1 MLIFDCSYCLFLFVV
16 STKKLKE
23 NFPDAQELLWSFRM
37 IEVENLTRYYESRR
51 AINNLSFQIEK
62 GEVVGL
68 LGPNGAGK
76 STTMNIISCI
86 LPASS
91 GTVKINGFDTFE
103 QSLEIRKIIG
113 YLPETP
119 PLYPDMTVAKYLD
132 FAAGV
137 RGVAAKKIPAS
148 VERVIDKCSLKDVG
162 HRIIGRL
169 SKGYQQRVGLAQAM
183 VHDPE
188 ILILDEPTVGLD
200 PIQIIEIR
208 KLIQELAAEHTII
221 LSSHILPEIT
231 QICKRVI
238 IINEGEIAAVDSL
251 GGLTASLRKSERL
264 SLTVRKSEDTIIKK
278 LNSMDQVLSVSSE
291 EENQFFIE
299 CALRSN
305 LQEDIAKLALE
316 NHWGI
321 IELKPVSMTLE
332 DIFLKLTLEEK
343 EPPA

>member
-1 MLIFDCSYCLFLFVV
+1 
-16 STKKLKE
+16 
-23 NFPDAQELLWSFRM
+23 M
-37 IEVENLTRYYESRR
+37 IEVKNLTRYYGTRR
-51 AINNLSFQIEK
+51 AINNISFQIEK
-62 GEVVGL
+62 GEVVGF

-91 GTVKINGFDTFE
+91 GSAKINGFDTFE
-103 QSLEIRKIIG
+103 QSLEIRKVIG

-119 PLYPDMTVAKYLD
+119 PLYSDMIVSDYLN

-137 RGVAAKKIPAS
+137 RGVDTKRISSS
-148 VERVIDKCSLKDVG
+148 VDRVIEKCSLKDVS

-169 SKGYQQRVGLAQAM
+169 SKGYQQRVGLAQSM

-188 ILILDEPTVGLD
+188 ILILDEPTIGLD

-208 KLIQELAAEHTII
+208 KLIQELTAEHTII

-251 GGLTASLRKSERL
+251 GGLAASLRKSERL
-264 SLTVRKSEDTIIKK
+264 SLTVRNSENNIVEK
-278 LNSMDQVLSVSSE
+278 LNGLDQVISATNSE
-291 EENQFFIE
+291 GNEYLIE

-305 LQEDIAKLALE
+305 LQDGIAKLALE
-316 NHWGI
+316 NNWGI

-343 EPPA
+343 EPEK

>member
-1 MLIFDCSYCLFLFVV
+1 
-16 STKKLKE
+16 
-23 NFPDAQELLWSFRM
+23 M
-37 IEVENLTRYYESRR
+37 IEVENLTRYYGSRL

-62 GEVVGL
+62 GEVVGF

-86 LPASS
+86 LPASN
-91 GTVKINGFDTFE
+91 GTVKINRFDTFD
-103 QSLEIRKIIG
+103 QSLEIRKMIG

-137 RGVAAKKIPAS
+137 RGVPSKNIPAA
-148 VERVIDKCSLKDVG
+148 VERVIEKCSLKDVG

-188 ILILDEPTVGLD
+188 ILILDEPTIGLD

-208 KLIQELAAEHTII
+208 KLIQELAEEHTII

-264 SLTVRKSEDTIIKK
+264 SLTVRQSEGTIIEK
-278 LNSMDQVLSVSSE
+278 LNSLDQVIFASST
-291 EENQFFIE
+291 EENQFLIE
-299 CALRSN
+299 CSLRSN
-305 LQEDIAKLALE
+305 LQDDIAKLALE
-316 NHWGI
+316 NDWGI
-321 IELKPVSMTLE
+321 IELKPISMTLE

-343 EPPA
+343 EPVA

>member
-1 MLIFDCSYCLFLFVV
+1 
-16 STKKLKE
+16 
-23 NFPDAQELLWSFRM
+23 M
-37 IEVENLTRYYESRR
+37 IEVENLTRYYGTRR
-51 AINNLSFQIEK
+51 AINNLSFQIK
-62 GEVVGL
+62 NGEVVGF

-86 LPASS
+86 LPATS
-91 GTVKINGFDTFE
+91 GSVKINGFDTFE
-103 QSLEIRKIIG
+103 QSFEIRKIIG

-119 PLYPDMTVAKYLD
+119 PLYTDMVVADYLN
-132 FAAGV
+132 FAARA
-137 RGVAAKKIPAS
+137 RGVDTNQTTSAVK
-148 VERVIDKCSLKDVG
+148 RVLEKCSLKDVE

-188 ILILDEPTVGLD
+188 ILILDEPTIGLD

-208 KLIQELAAEHTII
+208 KLIQELASEHTII

-264 SLTVRKSEDTIIKK
+264 SLTLRNSKEDVLEK
-278 LNSMDQVLSVSSE
+278 LKNLDQVISAVNG
-291 EENQFFIE
+291 ENNQYLIE
-299 CALRSN
+299 CTLRSN
-305 LQEDIAKLALE
+305 LQDNIAKLALE
-316 NHWGI
+316 NDWGI
-321 IELKPVSMTLE
+321 IELRPVSMTLE

-343 EPPA
+343 GPTA

>member
-1 MLIFDCSYCLFLFVV
+1 
-16 STKKLKE
+16 
-23 NFPDAQELLWSFRM
+23 M
-37 IEVENLTRYYESRR
+37 IEVKNLTRYYGTRQ
-51 AINNLSFQIEK
+51 AINNISFQIEK
-62 GEVVGL
+62 GEVVGF

-86 LPASS
+86 LAASS
-91 GTVKINGFDTFE
+91 GSAKINGFDTFE

-119 PLYPDMTVAKYLD
+119 PLYSDMIVSDYLN
-132 FAAGV
+132 FAAGI
-137 RGVAAKKIPAS
+137 RGVDTKRISSS
-148 VERVIDKCSLKDVG
+148 VDRVIEKCSLKDVG

-188 ILILDEPTVGLD
+188 ILILDEPTIGLD

-208 KLIQELAAEHTII
+208 KLIQELTAEHTII
-221 LSSHILPEIT
+221 LSSHILPEIN

-238 IINEGEIAAVDSL
+238 IINDGEIAAVDSL
-251 GGLTASLRKSERL
+251 GGLAASLRKSDRL
-264 SLTVRKSEDTIIKK
+264 SLTVRNSENNVIEK
-278 LNSMDQVLSVSSE
+278 LNGLDQVISATRDG
-291 EENQFFIE
+291 ENQYLIE

-305 LQEDIAKLALE
+305 LQDEIAKLALE
-316 NHWGI
+316 NNWGI
-321 IELKPVSMTLE
+321 VELKPVSMTLE

-343 EPPA
+343 EPEK

>member
-1 MLIFDCSYCLFLFVV
+1 
-16 STKKLKE
+16 
-23 NFPDAQELLWSFRM
+23 M
-37 IEVENLTRYYESRR
+37 IEVENLTRYYGTRR
-51 AINNLSFQIEK
+51 AINNLSFQIK
-62 GEVVGL
+62 NGEVVGF

-86 LPASS
+86 LPATS
-91 GTVKINGFDTFE
+91 GSVKINGFDTFE
-103 QSLEIRKIIG
+103 QSFEIRKIIG

-119 PLYPDMTVAKYLD
+119 PLYTDMVVADYLN
-132 FAAGV
+132 FAARA
-137 RGVAAKKIPAS
+137 RGVDTNQTTSAVK
-148 VERVIDKCSLKDVG
+148 RVLEKCSLKDVE

-188 ILILDEPTVGLD
+188 ILILDEPTIGLD

-208 KLIQELAAEHTII
+208 KLIQELASEHTII

-264 SLTVRKSEDTIIKK
+264 SLTLRNSKEDVLEK
-278 LNSMDQVLSVSSE
+278 LKNLDQVISAVND
-291 EENQFFIE
+291 ENNHYLIE
-299 CALRSN
+299 CKLRSN
-305 LQEDIAKLALE
+305 LQDNIAKLVLE
-316 NHWGI
+316 NDWGI
-321 IELKPVSMTLE
+321 IELRPVSMTLE

-343 EPPA
+343 GPTA

>member
-1 MLIFDCSYCLFLFVV
+1 
-16 STKKLKE
+16 
-23 NFPDAQELLWSFRM
+23 M
-37 IEVENLTRYYESRR
+37 IEVKNLTRYYGTRR
-51 AINNLSFQIEK
+51 AINNISFQIEK
-62 GEVVGL
+62 GEVVGF

-86 LPASS
+86 LAASS
-91 GTVKINGFDTFE
+91 GSAKINGFDTFE

-119 PLYPDMTVAKYLD
+119 PLYSDMIVSDYLN
-132 FAAGV
+132 FAAGI
-137 RGVAAKKIPAS
+137 RGVDTKRISSS
-148 VERVIDKCSLKDVG
+148 VDRVIEKCSLKDVG

-188 ILILDEPTVGLD
+188 ILILDEPTIGLD

-208 KLIQELAAEHTII
+208 KLIQESTTEHTII
-221 LSSHILPEIT
+221 LSSHILPEIN

-238 IINEGEIAAVDSL
+238 IINDGEIAAVDSL
-251 GGLTASLRKSERL
+251 GGLAASLRKSDRL
-264 SLTVRKSEDTIIKK
+264 SLTVR
-278 LNSMDQVLSVSSE
+278 SSE
-291 EENQFFIE
+291 ENVIEKVNDLDQVISATNNGGNQYLIE

-305 LQEDIAKLALE
+305 LQDKIAKLALE
-316 NHWGI
+316 NNWGI
-321 IELKPVSMTLE
+321 VELKPVSMTLE

-343 EPPA
+343 EPEK

>member
-1 MLIFDCSYCLFLFVV
+1 
-16 STKKLKE
+16 
-23 NFPDAQELLWSFRM
+23 M
-37 IEVENLTRYYESRR
+37 IEVENLTRYYGSRR

-62 GEVVGL
+62 GEVVGF

-86 LPASS
+86 LPASN
-91 GTVKINGFDTFE
+91 GTVKINRFDTFE
-103 QSLEIRKIIG
+103 QSLEIRKMIG

-137 RGVAAKKIPAS
+137 RGVPSKNIPAA
-148 VERVIDKCSLKDVG
+148 VERVIEKCSLKDVG

-188 ILILDEPTVGLD
+188 ILILDEPTIGLD

-208 KLIQELAAEHTII
+208 KLIQELAEEHTII

-264 SLTVRKSEDTIIKK
+264 SLTVRKSEDTIIEK
-278 LNSMDQVLSVSSE
+278 LNSLDQVIFASST
-291 EENQFFIE
+291 EENQFLIE
-299 CALRSN
+299 CSLRSN
-305 LQEDIAKLALE
+305 LQDDIAKLALE
-316 NHWGI
+316 NDWGI
-321 IELKPVSMTLE
+321 IELKPISMTLE

-343 EPPA
+343 EPVA